1 MRRSAMKRLITLIS
15 VMAVSMFFS
24 AIGILAEGNS
34 QTKNDEDLG
43 TLLVPQT
50 KNECLLLAKNCTTD
64 YSNVQDRIIALVREI
79 AKGLDVYTPSELDS
93 LKEQLRWIEND
104 SGNDKGG
111 AY

>member
-1 MRRSAMKRLITLIS
+1 MRRSGMKRLIILIS
-15 VMAVSMFFS
+15 VVVVSTLFS
-24 AIGILAEGNS
+24 AIGILAEDS
-34 QTKNDEDLG
+34 SPTKNDEDLG

-64 YSNVQDRIIALVREI
+64 YSNVKDRINALVGEI
-79 AKGLDVYTPSELDS
+79 AKGLNVYTPSELNN

-104 SGNDKGG
+104 SGNDIGG